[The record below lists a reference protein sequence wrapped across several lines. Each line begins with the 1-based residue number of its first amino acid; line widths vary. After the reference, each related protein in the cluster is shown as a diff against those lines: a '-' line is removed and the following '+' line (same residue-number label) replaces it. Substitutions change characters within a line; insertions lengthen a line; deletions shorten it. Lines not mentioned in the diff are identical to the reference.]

1 MMKLRKCSICR
12 AICLIAVLV
21 LIAAGILE
29 AQTIEQRSQIIPL
42 GIGSYRKEHSSPF
55 AAALMPASG
64 PFMPKKSIGLYAE
77 NRFMLSGV
85 AELQG
90 AITIPIHSSL
100 FSVSGH
106 YSGTRFFSTQS
117 IATGIGIR
125 LSHRLS
131 AGIKIGSY
139 WMRISAAPGINTIT
153 ADGGLMYAINERVLW
168 GIHVRRGIA
177 TTKSFE
183 KSGIYHEWIAGMG
196 YTINKQLYLAYE
208 ISTAS
213 GNQLRS
219 TVGLEWKASEKIQF
233 SGGINTPMSNFFF
246 NAGRKGKREMISVG
260 FSSHAVL
267 GYSGALLMEYELE

>member
-1 MMKLRKCSICR
+1 
-12 AICLIAVLV
+12 
-21 LIAAGILE
+21 
-29 AQTIEQRSQIIPL
+29 
-42 GIGSYRKEHSSPF
+42 
-55 AAALMPASG
+55 
-64 PFMPKKSIGLYAE
+64 
-77 NRFMLSGV
+77 
-85 AELQG
+85 
-90 AITIPIHSSL
+90 
-100 FSVSGH
+100 
-106 YSGTRFFSTQS
+106 
-117 IATGIGIR
+117 
-125 LSHRLS
+125 
-131 AGIKIGSY
+131 
-139 WMRISAAPGINTIT
+139 MRISAAPGINTIT

>member
-12 AICLIAVLV
+12 AIGIMAVLV
-21 LIAAGILE
+21 FIVIEMLK
-29 AQTIEQRSQIIPL
+29 AQTIQQRNQIIPL
-42 GIGSYRKEHSSPF
+42 GIGSYRKESASPF

-64 PFMPKKSIGLYAE
+64 PFMPKKTIGLYAE
-77 NRFMLSGV
+77 NRFMLRGL
-85 AELQG
+85 ADLQG
-90 AITIPIHSSL
+90 AMTIPIDDAL

-106 YSGTRFFSTQS
+106 YHGTRFFSTQS
-117 IATGIGIR
+117 IATGMGIQLSNR
-125 LSHRLS
+125 LST
-131 AGIKIGSY
+131 GIKIGSQ
-139 WMRISAAPGINTIT
+139 WMRISAAPGITTIT

-177 TTKSFE
+177 TRKTAE
-183 KSGIYHEWIAGMG
+183 KTGVYHEWIAGIG

-219 TVGLEWKASEKIQF
+219 TVGLEWKASDNILF
-233 SGGINTPMSNFFF
+233 RGGINTPMSNFFF
-246 NAGRKGKREMISVG
+246 NAGRKGKHEMISVG